1 VANNE
6 SGTKTG
12 TGTRAVFQ
20 FSSGTVVESLF
31 CMEPR
36 IKSSFFSGINNESGT
51 WTGTGTRAFFEFGSG
66 TGVGNLFSVKV
77 NARVFNYSADFFVA
91 RFQRA
96 KFTS

>member
-1 VANNE
+1 VASDE
-6 SGTKTG
+6 SGTEIG

-31 CMEPR
+31 CIEQR
-36 IKSSFFSGINNESGT
+36 IKSSFFSGTNNESGT
-51 WTGTGTRAFFEFGSG
+51 WTDTGTRAFFEFGSG

-77 NARVFNYSADFFVA
+77 NARIFNYSADFFVA